1 MTHKQENAEPI
12 EVVAVASSD
21 PSLDIS
27 PVIRKRLRA
36 AAAPFLANHNISE
49 YIQPGEHDLLVQ
61 EVQRKMQVVLEALLI
76 DTYRDHNT
84 KDTAQR
90 WAKMMVMELFE
101 GRYFPQPD
109 VTEFP
114 NVTKLDQLY
123 VVGPITLRSTCAHHL
138 VPVIGQVWVG
148 CMPTENVIGLSKFH
162 RTIYHLAARP
172 QLQEELV
179 QQIADALEALVKP
192 EGLSI
197 LIRGEHMC
205 CSIRGVKDKDSQMMT
220 SVVRGVMRSD
230 PAIKAEF
237 FQLVTMTTMKG
248 L

>member
-1 MTHKQENAEPI
+1 MTKPTDHVQ
-12 EVVAVASSD
+12 VVTVPVTPA
-21 PSLDIS
+21 PLDIS
-27 PVIRKRLRA
+27 PIIKRRLKA
-36 AAAPFLANHNISE
+36 AGAQFLANHNISDFLHAGDVE
-49 YIQPGEHDLLVQ
+49 LLVQ
-61 EVQRKMQVVLEALLI
+61 EVQRKMQHVLESLLI
-76 DTYRDHNT
+76 DTFNDHNT

-90 WAKMMVMELFE
+90 WAKMMVLELFA

-138 VPVIGQVWVG
+138 VPVTGKVWVG

-192 EGLSI
+192 EGLAV
-197 LIRGEHMC
+197 LIRAEHLC
-205 CSIRGVKDKDSQMMT
+205 CSLRGVKDADSLMINN
-220 SVVRGVMRSD
+220 VVRGALRSD
-230 PAIKAEF
+230 PAIKSEF
-237 FQLVTMTTMKG
+237 FQLVEMTRKG
-248 L
+248 W